1 MDDFYFDEE
10 YFDDYGWSDLEAE
23 LQQEDQQR
31 TLVNNLDYRTFKRLN
46 DKEKIDY
53 LYHKISDLYS
63 YLLTIQDVVSEG
75 D

>member
-1 MDDFYFDEE
+1 MDDFYFDDE
-10 YFDDYGWSDLEAE
+10 YYDDYDWSDLDAE
-23 LQQEDQQR
+23 LQQEDQTR
-31 TLVNNLDYRTFKRLN
+31 VLVNDLDYKTFRQLN
-46 DKEKIDY
+46 DKSKIDY